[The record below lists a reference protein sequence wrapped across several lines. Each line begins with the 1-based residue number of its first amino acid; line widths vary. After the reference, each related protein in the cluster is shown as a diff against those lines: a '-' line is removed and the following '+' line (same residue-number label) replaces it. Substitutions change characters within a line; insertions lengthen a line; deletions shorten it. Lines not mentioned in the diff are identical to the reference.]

1 VVENHRVDRSQEEDI
16 RQRLA
21 LGEVQNLAVVHSLVE
36 RNLEGVRRN
45 LQPMEV
51 VLEAGQMVEEEEDS
65 MLAEAAL
72 DFVEE
77 VCLRIR
83 LAEQILGE
91 HSTDLVLVV
100 HQHP

>member
-1 VVENHRVDRSQEEDI
+1 MDRSQEEDI

-36 RNLEGVRRN
+36 RSLEEVRRN

-51 VLEAGQMVEEEEDS
+51 VLQAGQMVEEEEDS
-65 MLAEAAL
+65 MLAEAVL

-83 LAEQILGE
+83 LAEQTLGE
-91 HSTDLVLVV
+91 HSMDLVLVV